1 MRLGFIAAAAAAT
14 VVLAGGEAR
23 AQIFPPPLVQKA
35 LNKSIPLMQTSGAK
49 FEARMGKVCFSCHHQ
64 SLPSVAYANVAGR
77 GLRLDEKARQHQ
89 SEYVYGFAARMKPL
103 LAASVRQ
110 SDPGATQKVDQ
121 ITVDPTISV
130 SYLLFGLEADGRKAD
145 ETLGLAAQF
154 LARKQGPDGRWP
166 VFAARPPL
174 EGSEIT
180 CTALAVKALHA
191 YGLAEFSAENRE
203 RLERG
208 RQWLVQSRP
217 KSTEDKAYRLLGLRW
232 SGAEISQIQEATRD
246 LLEDQ
251 RDDGGWSQLPG
262 KGSDAYATGLSL
274 IALHDGGG
282 IQVSDGAY
290 SRGTVYLFATQQPDG
305 SWRVAKRAA
314 AVQPHVETGFPHGKD
329 QFISVAGTAWA
340 TSALALNLPEQSR
353 TARR

>member
-1 MRLGFIAAAAAAT
+1 MRLGFMAAAVAAT
-14 VVLAGGEAR
+14 VVFASGEAR
-23 AQIFPPPLVQKA
+23 AQIFPPQLVQKA
-35 LNKSIPLMQTSGAK
+35 LNKSVPLLQTSAGK

-77 GLRLDEKARQHQ
+77 GLNLDEKARQHQ
-89 SEYVYGFAARMKPL
+89 ADYVYGFAAKMKPL

-110 SDPGATQKVDQ
+110 NDPAATRKIDQ

-154 LARKQGPDGRWP
+154 LARKQSADGRWP
-166 VFAARPPL
+166 VFAARPPM

-180 CTALAVKALHA
+180 CTALAVKALHT
-191 YGLAEFSAENRE
+191 YGLAEYSDENRE

-208 RQWLVQSRP
+208 RQWLAQAHPR
-217 KSTEDKAYRLLGLRW
+217 STEDKAYRLLGLRW
-232 SGAEISQIQEATRD
+232 AGAESGQIEQSTRD
-246 LLEDQ
+246 LLDDQ

-262 KGSDAYATGLSL
+262 KGSDAYATGLAM
-274 IALHDGGG
+274 IVLHDGGG
-282 IQVSDGAY
+282 VPVSDAAY
-290 SRGTVYLFATQQPDG
+290 SRGTVYLFATQKPDG
-305 SWRVAKRAA
+305 SWRVAKRAT
-314 AVQPHVETGFPHGKD
+314 AVQPHLETGFPHGKD

-340 TSALALNLPEQSR
+340 TAALALNLPEQSR
-353 TARR
+353 TAKR